1 MERLVSSP
9 CFFPQ
14 GLKSSLPVP
23 YHSTD
28 TIRPTSSDSARFF
41 PDGKR
46 VLACGNEVAQASR
59 CYIQEL
65 TGGLP
70 RPATPP
76 GTIGGLVSPDGDSII
91 ARDAEGKFSIY
102 SLKGSAQRSV
112 SGLTLDDEVIR
123 WNSDGRS
130 LLVYRRAQV
139 PARIERLDLSTG
151 KRVLVKEIAPPSK
164 AGVVNIR
171 YIAFS
176 DDNRSYAYTF
186 DRVLCRLASVTG
198 MK

>member
-1 MERLVSSP
+1 MRLTLYP
-9 CFFPQ
+9 AGAGEP
-14 GLKSSLPVP
+14 
-23 YHSTD
+23 
-28 TIRPTSSDSARFF
+28 RPLENGPIQNYDSARFF
-41 PDGKR
+41 ADGKR
-46 VLACGNEVAQASR
+46 ILACGSEVAQSSR
-59 CYIQEL
+59 CYTQEL
-65 TGGLP
+65 AGGVP

-76 GTIGGLVSPDGDSII
+76 GTTGGLVSPDGNSIV
-91 ARDAEGKFSIY
+91 ARDADGKFSIY
-102 SLKGSAQRSV
+102 TMIDSAQRPV
-112 SGLTLDDEVIR
+112 PGLTTDDEVIR
-123 WNSDGRS
+123 WNLDGRS

-151 KRVLVKEIAPPSK
+151 ERQLVREIAPPSK

-176 DDNRSYAYTF
+176 EDERSYAYTF